1 MFPFLKKE
9 DKNYEVFTKS
19 KLVDKTLHRINQRGF
34 LIPYMRGI
42 NKHVCVEKSI
52 SWRKKIEEKR
62 VTKLKDSTNL

>member
-34 LIPYMRGI
+34 LIQYMRGI
-42 NKHVCVEKSI
+42 NKHIKYYL
-52 SWRKKIEEKR
+52 RGKINLGGR
-62 VTKLKDSTNL
+62 KLKKNVSLN